1 MRLMYAIPARG
12 GSKGIP
18 RKNVR
23 PLAGTPL
30 IAYAVQ
36 GALHVSADDMSDLGI
51 AHGTPADIW
60 VSTDDEEIRSAA
72 EVAGVE
78 VPFLR
83 PAHLATDTAGTR
95 EVLIDLLDRAQADG
109 IHYDAIVLLQ
119 PTSPLR
125 CDDDIR
131 RTIEA
136 YASASQ
142 RGLMPD
148 MAVTVFEADAN
159 PYYNLFEADAD
170 GYLHLS
176 KGNGGYARR
185 QDAPKVWQYNGAVYV
200 INADSLRRSPMSH
213 FERIIPVEMPA
224 ARSVDLDTEA
234 DWLRAEQL
242 LTQR

>member
-1 MRLMYAIPARG
+1 MYAIPARG

-23 PLAGTPL
+23 PLAGVPL
-30 IAYAVQ
+30 IGYAVR
-36 GALHVSADDMSDLGI
+36 GALHLASEDLSPLGVESAGVDDV
-51 AHGTPADIW
+51 W

-72 EVAGVE
+72 EAEGVK

-83 PAHLATDTAGTR
+83 PAHLASDTAGTR
-95 EVLIDLLDRAQADG
+95 EVLIDLLERAEARG
-109 IHYDAIVLLQ
+109 VHYDAIVLLQ

-125 CDDDIR
+125 TDDDIR
-131 RTIEA
+131 HTIEA
-136 YASASQ
+136 YASAAA
-142 RGLMPD
+142 RGERPD

-159 PYYNLFEADAD
+159 PYYNLFETDSS

-176 KGNGGYARR
+176 KGPGGYARR

-200 INADSLRRSPMSH
+200 INADSLRRSAMSR

-224 ARSVDLDTEA
+224 SRSIDLDTEA
-234 DWLRAEQL
+234 DWAHAERIMNYEL
-242 LTQR
+242 